1 MTHKARDFLPLTPEL
16 LRRVYKD
23 WVGGGL
29 CPAVGDAAVSALP
42 LEARGAEA
50 QRAGNATAD
59 EQETRSMTEH
69 EVPLQNKFCG
79 RTLGMAD
86 GTNLKCQLVDG
97 HPGPCLW
104 LMHVGTEAPVS
115 RAEFTALTK
124 QVEGLA
130 RDVATL
136 TNALRDYEVR
146 REARMREHREAL
158 FAFEADQRRRER
170 EFLARIAAAA
180 ERLAGTDSFSLGVP
194 RIKL

>member
-1 MTHKARDFLPLTPEL
+1 MTEHKMLCGSLCDHGSACKLPVAHDPED
-16 LRRVYKD
+16 RHETEHGCIFYD
-23 WVGGGL
+23 
-29 CPAVGDAAVSALP
+29 PH
-42 LEARGAEA
+42 
-50 QRAGNATAD
+50 N

-69 EVPLQNKFCG
+69 EVPLQYKCKHTV
-79 RTLGMAD
+79 RVDD
-86 GTNLKCQLVDG
+86 GVNLKCQLVDG

-104 LMHVGTEAPVS
+104 LMPAEPEASVS
-115 RAEFTALTK
+115 RDEFTALTK